1 MLAFLRTRR
10 WPYLLAVMLSGC
22 ATPPDLPPSVTA
34 EMDHRWTVHEQ
45 SRWEKK
51 LFPGKQETLFTLTHK
66 DHQPALQAIADS
78 SASML
83 RQRLQVPAERIGS
96 IDFSVYVQDR
106 MSHADLA
113 SREKDDSPFR
123 LILTFDGDTSSF
135 SMADRSLSELS
146 RLLTGEPMPYATLM
160 YVWCDVR
167 PVGTI
172 VHNPRPQRIRK
183 IVVGSGRE
191 QHHDTWLKVRRHI
204 REDFQ
209 TAFGEAAG
217 PLTGIG
223 IMTDSDNTRSHVSSY
238 YGEISLRPPK
248 PAQHLS
254 PPP

>member
-1 MLAFLRTRR
+1 MLAFLPTHR
-10 WPYLLAVMLSGC
+10 WLCLLAVMLSGC
-22 ATPPDLPPSVTA
+22 ATPPEPPRSA
-34 EMDHRWTVHEQ
+34 NADADHRWTAHDQ
-45 SRWEKK
+45 SQWEKK
-51 LFPGKQETLFTLTHK
+51 LFPGKQETQFTLTHK
-66 DHQPALQAIADS
+66 DHQPALKAVADS

-83 RQRLQVPAERIGS
+83 RQRLQVPAQNIGT

-123 LILTFDGDTSSF
+123 LILTFDGDNSNF

-172 VHNPRPQRIRK
+172 VHNPRTQRIRK

-191 QHHDTWLKVRRHI
+191 KHHDTWLKVSRHI
-204 REDFQ
+204 REDFE
-209 TAFGEAAG
+209 TVFGEAAG
-217 PLTGIG
+217 TLTGIG
-223 IMTDSDNTRSHVSSY
+223 IMTDSDNTRSQVSSY
-238 YGEISLRPPK
+238 YGEISLRSPK

-254 PPP
+254 LPP

>member
-22 ATPPDLPPSVTA
+22 ATPPDLPPSATA

-160 YVWCDVR
+160 YVWSNQL
-167 PVGTI
+167 PVGT
-172 VHNPRPQRIRK
+172 VVPNRRTDRIRK
-183 IVVGSGRE
+183 LVIQSGSQDTNRWLDYERDIRADYE
-191 QHHDTWLKVRRHI
+191 QV
-204 REDFQ
+204 
-209 TAFGEAAG
+209 FGEPPGALRAVA
-217 PLTGIG
+217 
-223 IMTDSDNTRSHVSSY
+223 IMSDTDNTGGSVRAW
-238 YGEISLRPPK
+238 YGPVQLLPRP
-248 PAQHLS
+248 
-254 PPP
+254 